1 MILSYII
8 ASLHLIAFAVGIS
21 ACWLRAE
28 RLRDLP
34 VAGNFKAV
42 FVADNFYGVFALMS
56 VATGLWRAFG
66 TLEKG
71 SEYYLSSPV
80 FHLKMGL
87 YLLVFGLEIWPMVTL
102 IRWRIQ
108 LKRGGDPDIGQ
119 ARRLSMLSH
128 IEVFLMLGMA
138 VAAAAMARG
147 VLA

>member
-1 MILSYII
+1 MLLSYII
-8 ASLHLIAFAVGIS
+8 ASLHLIAFAVGMA

-108 LKRGGDPDIGQ
+108 LKRGDDPDIGQ
-119 ARRLSMLSH
+119 ARRLALLSH
-128 IEVFLMLGMA
+128 IEVFLMLAMA
-138 VAAAAMARG
+138 VTAAAMARG
-147 VLA
+147 VFI

>member
-1 MILSYII
+1 MVLSYVI
-8 ASLHLIAFAVGIS
+8 ASLHLIAFALGIG

-28 RLRDLP
+28 RLRELS

-42 FVADNFYGVFALMS
+42 FMADNVYGVFALLS

-71 SEYYLSSPV
+71 SGYYLSNSV

-87 YLLVFGLEIWPMVTL
+87 YLLVFAMELWPMVTL

-108 LKRGGDPDIGQ
+108 LKKGVDPDIGQ
-119 ARRLSMLSH
+119 ARRLSVLSY
-128 IEVFLMLGMA
+128 IEVFLMLSMA
-138 VAAAAMARG
+138 LSAAALARG
-147 VLA
+147 IFA